1 MLLSAIAP
9 AAVIAASDKGAACPA
24 SLTRDIPARP
34 VTAPGGSGFAARV
47 AHEDAR
53 EREVEITHEILRGNL
68 PAFLRWLKP
77 VKLKTQLPD
86 GRRVTA
92 TICVMPDYLAIGA
105 DRDFL
110 RIPMNLHSATEVA
123 TRFGF
128 VLPTP
133 KMVDAIYRHSSAHL
147 TPQPMRAGPQMRST
161 DYYLRHN
168 RRITEQRLSL
178 GIALGTLIAG
188 QKKDVVI
195 SNRLASHPGRIAIY
209 GWHKRDGKPIQ
220 PLSTVHG
227 ENYAD
232 YSHGIRLVSDVMY
245 LDGKPA
251 SVHDVLQD
259 PELAFLLSDEGP
271 VEILSRLIPEPPTL
285 LAHLGLSRPDSIA
298 HAGATILNGDQSP
311 TF

>member
-1 MLLSAIAP
+1 LLLALAP
-9 AAVIAASDKGAACPA
+9 AALFAAAENGAACPA
-24 SLTRDIPARP
+24 SLTRNIPARP
-34 VTAPGGSGFAARV
+34 ANAPDGSGFAAR
-47 AHEDAR
+47 AEHEDAR
-53 EREVEITHEILRGNL
+53 EREVDITHEILRGNL
-68 PAFLRWLKP
+68 PTFLRWLKP
-77 VKLKTQLPD
+77 VRMKARLSD

-133 KMVDAIYRHSSAHL
+133 KMVDAIYRQSRAHL
-147 TPQPMRAGPQMRST
+147 TPQPMQAGPQMRST

-168 RRITEQRLSL
+168 RRIAEQRLRL
-178 GIALGTLIAG
+178 GITLGALISGH
-188 QKKDVVI
+188 KKDVVI
-195 SNRLASHPGRIAIY
+195 SNRLATHPDRIAIY
-209 GWHKRDGKPIQ
+209 GWHKPDGKPIQ

-227 ENYAD
+227 VNYAD

-259 PELAFLLSDEGP
+259 PELASLLSDEGP
-271 VEILSRLIPEPPTL
+271 VAIVSSLIPEPPTL
-285 LAHLGLSRPDSIA
+285 LAHLGLARPDSIPRA
-298 HAGATILNGDQSP
+298 AAATPGVDQSP
-311 TF
+311 VF